1 MSLSQNGMDDDSSSS
16 EDSLEDQNLEDD
28 LMAFD
33 DDQAAIIRTLS
44 NNHAYGS
51 FRSNNL
57 DNSNS
62 GSYSKIS
69 PRNSQEVRLMSMG
82 LK

>member
-1 MSLSQNGMDDDSSSS
+1 MDDDSSSS

-44 NNHAYGS
+44 NNHQYGS

-57 DNSNS
+57 DNSNN
-62 GSYSKIS
+62 GSLKIS
-69 PRNSQEVRLMSMG
+69 PRNSQEVRLMS
-82 LK
+82 